1 MFSTDPGRTPTARG
15 ITRIVLVV
23 SWQGTHH
30 LHITAVCAL
39 LLLLLLLL
47 LLPLHWPRRSRN
59 GLGVF
64 GWIPESILNRGCQLV
79 VSFWG
84 GNRVGGGCRED
95 MEWGAKSW
103 GDIDR
108 QGRQWAPAGPEVTRK
123 GHRVCWNLGGGND
136 SWKSGCSCS
145 IHPKKWPWVI

>member
-79 VSFWG
+79 VFFGG
-84 GNRVGGGCRED
+84 GNRAGGGCRED

-103 GDIDR
+103 GAYKKKAKHFYPYYLYLVYLSGDSGERNRGTLTDK
-108 QGRQWAPAGPEVTRK
+108 AGS
-123 GHRVCWNLGGGND
+123 GHPRAL
-136 SWKSGCSCS
+136 K
-145 IHPKKWPWVI
+145 

>member
-1 MFSTDPGRTPTARG
+1 MGSGCLDGPPA
-15 ITRIVLVV
+15 
-23 SWQGTHH
+23 
-30 LHITAVCAL
+30 
-39 LLLLLLLL
+39 
-47 LLPLHWPRRSRN
+47 
-59 GLGVF
+59 
-64 GWIPESILNRGCQLV
+64 SILNRGCQLV

-84 GNRVGGGCRED
+84 GNRAGGGCRED

-123 GHRVCWNLGGGND
+123 DHRVCWNLGCGND

-145 IHPKKWPWVI
+145 IHPKKWRGKPSPQLPLTGSRHNPDLESPTPNNSSSYPKRPESLTPNDPSSYPK